1 MSDGIQHVYHHTDND
16 GPRINTSVER
26 NSKGY
31 NYTATVTGA
40 RSPEEAMQLLAATL
54 AQLRD
59 LLGEA

>member
-1 MSDGIQHVYHHTDND
+1 MNDNEQHVYHHHNND
-16 GPRINTSVER
+16 GPRINTSVEK

-40 RSPEEAMQLLAATL
+40 SSPEEAVKLVAETL